1 MVKLSKDKAIKE
13 ILHLI
18 KKYDVITLYG
28 HINPDPDCYGSSLAL
43 REIIRDNFKN
53 KEVYALGFG
62 SEKLYDRLTRYDEV
76 PDEKIKQ
83 SLAII
88 CDCSEVERISE
99 QRITLAKQI
108 IKIDHH
114 IESHPFIG
122 VKWVDCDSIA
132 CAQMIAEF
140 ALKFHL
146 KISRLAAELLYLGI
160 CTDSGRFRYAPT
172 NAKTHYIVSKLYEL
186 GIEPK
191 SIFSI
196 LYQSEEVFVKYQA
209 LLITKFKRTKNNVIY
224 CFMDVPDYEQF
235 GLKYEQ
241 VSKNVNVLGNIVG
254 CPIWCLFTRSPEGQ
268 IRIEF
273 RSTGLDVQQIAK
285 KYGGGGHRQASG
297 ARFENQKDFTL
308 CMNVVNDL
316 DKLAE
321 QESK

>member
-1 MVKLSKDKAIKE
+1 MINKAIKE
-13 ILHLI
+13 IYKLI
-18 KKYDVITLYG
+18 KKNDVITIYG

-53 KEVYALGFG
+53 KEVYALGYG
-62 SEKLYDRLTRYDEV
+62 SEKLYDRLTRYDQV
-76 PDEKIKQ
+76 SDDKIKE

-99 QRITLAKQI
+99 PRITLAKQI

-114 IESHPFIG
+114 IEGKPFIG
-122 VKWVDCDSIA
+122 VKWVDNDAIA

-140 ALKFHL
+140 AFTYKLKVS
-146 KISRLAAELLYLGI
+146 KLAAELLYLGI

-172 NAKTHYIVSKLYEL
+172 NAKTHMIVSKLYDL

-196 LYQSEEVFVKYQA
+196 LYQSEEAFVKYQA
-209 LLITKFKRTKNNVIY
+209 LIVTKFQKTKHNVIY
-224 CFMDVPDYEQF
+224 CFMDVKDYEQF
-235 GLKYEQ
+235 GLKYDQ

-254 CPIWCLFTRSPEGQ
+254 CPVWCLFTRSPEDQ

-273 RSTGLDVQQIAK
+273 RSSCLDVQKVAF
-285 KYGGGGHRQASG
+285 KYGGGGHRQAAG
-297 ARFENQKDFTL
+297 ARLENQKDFKQ
-308 CMNVVNDL
+308 CMEVVKDL

-321 QESK
+321 KGTFE

>member
-1 MVKLSKDKAIKE
+1 MINKSIKE
-13 ILHLI
+13 IYKLI
-18 KKYDVITLYG
+18 KKYKVITLYG

-43 REIIRDNFKN
+43 RELIKDNFKG

-62 SEKLYDRLTRYDEV
+62 SEKLYDRLTKYDEV
-76 PDEKIKQ
+76 SDEKIKE

-88 CDCSEVERISE
+88 CDCSEIERISE
-99 QRITLAKQI
+99 PRIRLAKQI
-108 IKIDHH
+108 CKIDHH
-114 IESHPFIG
+114 IEGKPFIG
-122 VKWVDCDSIA
+122 VKWVDNDSIA
-132 CAQMIAEF
+132 CAQMIAEM
-140 ALKFHL
+140 ALAYHW
-146 KISRLAAELLYLGI
+146 KISKLAAELMYLGI

-196 LYQSEEVFVKYQA
+196 LYQSEEAFVKYQA
-209 LLITKFKRTKNNVIY
+209 LVVTKFKKTKHNVVY
-224 CFMDVPDYEQF
+224 CFMDVSDYEQY

-273 RSTGLDVQQIAK
+273 RSAGLNVQKVAL
-285 KYGGGGHRQASG
+285 KYGGGGHKQAAG
-297 ARFENQKDFTL
+297 ARFENQNDFSL
-308 CMNVVNDL
+308 CEQVVTDL

-321 QESK
+321 TGHFE

>member
-1 MVKLSKDKAIKE
+1 MKNKAIKE
-13 ILHLI
+13 IYKLI

-43 REIIRDNFKN
+43 REIIKDNFKN

-76 PDEKIKQ
+76 SDEKIKE

-88 CDCSEVERISE
+88 CDCSEIERISE
-99 QRITLAKQI
+99 PRVRLAKQI

-114 IESHPFIG
+114 IESKPFIG
-122 VKWVDCDSIA
+122 VKWVDVDSIA

-140 ALKFHL
+140 AFTYKLKVS
-146 KISRLAAELLYLGI
+146 KLAAELIYLGI

-172 NAKTHYIVSKLYEL
+172 NAKTHLIVSKLYDL

-196 LYQSEEVFVKYQA
+196 LYQSDEAYIKYQA
-209 LLITKFKRTKNNVIY
+209 LIVGKFQKTEHNVIY
-224 CFMDVPDYEQF
+224 CFMDVQDYEQY

-241 VSKNVNVLGNIVG
+241 VSKNVNVLGNVSG

-273 RSTGLDVQQIAK
+273 RSHGLDVQK
-285 KYGGGGHRQASG
+285 VSYKYGGGGHKNAAG
-297 ARFENQKDFTL
+297 ARLENQKDFTL
-308 CMNVVNDL
+308 ALEVVKDL
-316 DKLAE
+316 DTLAE
-321 QESK
+321 KGTFE

>member
-1 MVKLSKDKAIKE
+1 MINKSIKE
-13 ILHLI
+13 IYKLI
-18 KKYDVITLYG
+18 KKNKVITLYG

-43 REIIRDNFKN
+43 RELIRDNFKD

-76 PDEKIKQ
+76 SDEKIKE

-99 QRITLAKQI
+99 PRIRLAKQI

-114 IESHPFIG
+114 IEGKPFIG
-122 VKWVDCDSIA
+122 VKWVDNESIA
-132 CAQMIAEF
+132 CAQMIAEMAF
-140 ALKFHL
+140 AYQWKVS
-146 KISRLAAELLYLGI
+146 KLAAELMYLGI

-172 NAKTHYIVSKLYEL
+172 NAKTHMIVSKLYEL

-196 LYQSEEVFVKYQA
+196 LYQSEEAFVKYQA
-209 LLITKFKRTKNNVIY
+209 LLVTKFKKTEHNVIY
-224 CFMDVPDYEQF
+224 CFADVKDYEQY

-241 VSKNVNVLGNIVG
+241 VAKNVNVLGNIIG
-254 CPIWCLFTRSPEGQ
+254 CPIWCLFTRSPEDQ

-273 RSTGLDVQQIAK
+273 RSSGLDVQKVAL
-285 KYGGGGHRQASG
+285 KYGGGGHRQAAG
-297 ARFENQKDFTL
+297 ARLENQKDFAL
-308 CMNVVNDL
+308 SMEVVKDL

-321 QESK
+321 KGTFE